1 MENLGLILL
10 VGLLSSCANVVKV
23 ESGEFKVSE
32 HMSLTL
38 TGAWNQLKAPSLK
51 PAIVWSME
59 GVTVDQLLIYSDIKE
74 GDTLVPN
81 GLFDSEKNK
90 KFIFHSTM
98 DFSQIASLF
107 EAKFTADGSI
117 FNLDKIEPKVI
128 SKQKGVK
135 LEFSVIRK
143 TDNVKMQGLAYC
155 VVFNN
160 QLYAL
165 IYQAPKLT
173 FFKRYQEDVEKMAST
188 IIVR

>member
-1 MENLGLILL
+1 MKKVILILL

-173 FFKRYQEDVEKMAST
+173 FFKLYQEDVEKMAST

>member
-1 MENLGLILL
+1 MKKVILILL

>member
-1 MENLGLILL
+1 MKKVILILL
-10 VGLLSSCANVVKV
+10 VGLLSSCANVVKI

-107 EAKFTADGSI
+107 ETKFTADGSI

>member
-1 MENLGLILL
+1 MKKLIFILL
-10 VGLLSSCANVVKV
+10 VGLLSACANVVKV
-23 ESGEFKVSE
+23 ESGEFKVSD
-32 HMSLTL
+32 HMSITL
-38 TGAWNQLKAPSLK
+38 SGAWNQLKVPTLK
-51 PAIVWSME
+51 PAIVWSMD
-59 GVTVDQLLIYSDIKE
+59 GVTVDQLLIYSDIKD

-81 GLFDSEKNK
+81 SLFDSEKNK
-90 KFIFHSTM
+90 KFIFHSSM

-135 LEFSVIRK
+135 FEFSLIRK
-143 TDNVKMQGLAYC
+143 TDNVKIQGIAYC
-155 VVFNN
+155 VVSNN

-173 FFKRYQEDVEKMAST
+173 FFKRYENSVENMAST
-188 IIVR
+188 IVVR

>member
-1 MENLGLILL
+1 MKKIILILL

>member
-1 MENLGLILL
+1 MKKVILILL
-10 VGLLSSCANVVKV
+10 VGLLSSCANVVKI

>member
-1 MENLGLILL
+1 
-10 VGLLSSCANVVKV
+10 
-23 ESGEFKVSE
+23 
-32 HMSLTL
+32 MSLTL

>member
-1 MENLGLILL
+1 MKKVILILL

-32 HMSLTL
+32 HMSITL
-38 TGAWNQLKAPSLK
+38 TGAWNQLKVPSFK

-173 FFKRYQEDVEKMAST
+173 FFNRYQEDIEKMAST
-188 IIVR
+188 ISVR

>member
-1 MENLGLILL
+1 MKKVIFILW
-10 VGLLSSCANVVKV
+10 VGLLSSCANIVKV
-23 ESGEFKVSE
+23 ESGEFKVSD

-38 TGAWNQLKAPSLK
+38 TGAWNQLKVPSLK

-90 KFIFHSTM
+90 KFIFHSNM

-143 TDNVKMQGLAYC
+143 ADNVKMQGLAYC
-155 VVFNN
+155 VVLNN

-173 FFKRYQEDVEKMAST
+173 FFKRYQDDVEKMAST
-188 IIVR
+188 IVVR